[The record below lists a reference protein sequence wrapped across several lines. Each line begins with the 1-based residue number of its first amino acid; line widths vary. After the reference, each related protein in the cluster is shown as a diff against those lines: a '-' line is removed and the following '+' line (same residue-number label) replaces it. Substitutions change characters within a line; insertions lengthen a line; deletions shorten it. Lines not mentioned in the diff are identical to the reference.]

1 MSIKFTYQETEIH
14 IGDTIKVTH
23 QFLVDD
29 KPQSQVFEGILIA
42 ISGREENKTFTVR
55 KISADAVGVEKIWP
69 VISPSITKI
78 EVRKKGNARR
88 AKLYYLRNRIGKEAL
103 KVKEVAKPKPKAK
116 KTPKA
121 KSK

>member
-29 KPQSQVFEGILIA
+29 KPQLQIFEGILIA

-69 VISPSITKI
+69 VISPNITKI
-78 EVRKKGNARR
+78 EVKKKGNARR
-88 AKLYYLRNRIGKEAL
+88 AKLYYLRKRIGKEAL
-103 KVKEVAKPKPKAK
+103 KVKEVALLKTK
-116 KTPKA
+116 KS
-121 KSK
+121 SKIKVK